1 MDNALS
7 CGRQTA
13 SLPFSNILDD
23 EGWECKFEESSEW
36 WSWECYFEK
45 CHSVAEAKKATFSL
59 MSPVKSLKH
68 PSKQKLLV
76 SQAIPMGDSGELR
89 TFQKWMLH
97 SILCHLQ
104 VTYEILRLC
113 IIQWYNR
120 CMEILEKRNLYKSI
134 AIRTSRSQY
143 DHLWCSWKKSG
154 KTGRLTYSQSYI
166 WHWLG
171 PASTITTTWNIQQ

>member
-7 CGRQTA
+7 CGRQTTRVESA
-13 SLPFSNILDD
+13 NSKKVQSDEVESATSKSATVSLRQR
-23 EGWECKFEESSEW
+23 KQ
-36 WSWECYFEK
+36 
-45 CHSVAEAKKATFSL
+45 HSVWWAL
-59 MSPVKSLKH
+59 LKH
-68 PSKQKLLV
+68 PLKQKLLV
-76 SQAIPMGDSGELR
+76 SQAIPIMMGDSAELR

-113 IIQWYNR
+113 IIQWYDR
-120 CMEILEKRNLYKSI
+120 CMDILEDINLHKSI

-154 KTGRLTYSQSYI
+154 KTGRLTYSQAHI